1 MMNLCYRG
9 VQYNPQSTSSMS
21 SASSH
26 FLKYR
31 GVSYYHQSLN
41 LAKELS
47 TKKLT
52 YRGVSYYKDGSQ
64 PVKLTKAIP
73 TLKSA
78 LT

>member
-1 MMNLCYRG
+1 MMDFCYRG
-9 VQYNPQSTSSMS
+9 VHYNDQSAVSSS
-21 SASSH
+21 SASGNI
-26 FLKYR
+26 LKYR

-41 LAKELS
+41 LAQELS
-47 TKKLT
+47 NKKLT